1 MQKFTWKPLSF
12 NFFFCK
18 KLVGAEWRGKGADA
32 SAPPPP
38 PPPQK
43 KTNKQTKVE
52 IKLSFS
58 EVLSRKSEIC

>member
-32 SAPPPP
+32 AAPP

-43 KTNKQTKVE
+43 NKQTKVE

>member
-32 SAPPPP
+32 SPPPH
-38 PPPQK
+38 K
-43 KTNKQTKVE
+43 KKNKQTKVE